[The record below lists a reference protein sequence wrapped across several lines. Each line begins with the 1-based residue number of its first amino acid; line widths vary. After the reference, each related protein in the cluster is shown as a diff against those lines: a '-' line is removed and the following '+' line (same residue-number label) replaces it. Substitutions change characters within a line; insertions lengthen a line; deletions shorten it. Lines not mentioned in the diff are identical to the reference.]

1 MDLSFLKKKLLKK
14 LTLLSCFPSQT
25 SWDFSKKEESNGIIK
40 NWQMTFQALDS
51 KGTHFLELLDDNL
64 NIIKPTYVKGG
75 SWIKHFGLSNSLCA
89 RATRAITNHA
99 PIGEYCLRFFPREN
113 FSCLCGL
120 YPIKT
125 RHHVL
130 HDCRRFNNYWN
141 PRRDTLSHFI
151 SFLEFNLTAFSF
163 GEGIT

>member
-14 LTLLSCFPSQT
+14 LTLLSCFPSKT
-25 SWDFSKKEESNGIIK
+25 SWDFSKKEESNDIIK
-40 NWQMTFQALDS
+40 NWQMTFQASDS
-51 KGTHFLELLDDNL
+51 KGTHFLELLDNNL
-64 NIIKPTYVKGG
+64 NPTYVKGG
-75 SWIKHFGLSNSLCA
+75 SWIKYFGLSNLLCA
-89 RATRAITNHA
+89 RATQAITNHA
-99 PIGEYCLRFFPREN
+99 PIGEYCLRFFLREN

-141 PRRDTLSHFI
+141 LRRDTLSHFI
-151 SFLEFNLTAFSF
+151 SFLEFNPIAFSF